1 MPKTKQK
8 KIETEPPRR
17 QATRASAAVT
27 SVPIPKKTL
36 VGSKKRATAGAS
48 RKAVRPKTA
57 VETTVVLASVSVPK
71 PASRRVLRR
80 VSSPAAPVTDALP
93 KESLAQKRPRQATK
107 PKPPAPAPVS
117 RPIPSTKT
125 VNRPSIQKVDQS
137 APAPVAPV
145 AAPAAV
151 SDQSRTDAIETLAVS
166 AAPPTLALGEEVI
179 RAEDVF
185 KAFDIGTQMV
195 LVLKGV
201 TFSVTRGDFMVLFGA
216 SGCGKSTLLHI
227 LLGLEPPTKGLI
239 RFLGEDMYLGR
250 SEDDRAQFRKHHIGM
265 VYQQSNWVKSLT
277 VLENV
282 AFPMM
287 LLGEDKTKSLEK
299 AYDTLKVMKMENW
312 ANYHPM
318 ELSGGQQQRVA
329 VARAIITDPEVL
341 VADEPTGNLDY
352 EAGQNLMYLLN
363 DLNHMGKTIIMVTH
377 DLEYI
382 QYSKTAL
389 NMKDGRIEGIYR
401 DKDKATLESKLTY
414 KKADFSALEKQP

>member
-1 MPKTKQK
+1 MPKLRGAMKAAPAMTSTDQT
-8 KIETEPPRR
+8 IGNRSVSWPP
-17 QATRASAAVT
+17 S
-27 SVPIPKKTL
+27 PKKT
-36 VGSKKRATAGAS
+36 
-48 RKAVRPKTA
+48 
-57 VETTVVLASVSVPK
+57 
-71 PASRRVLRR
+71 
-80 VSSPAAPVTDALP
+80 D
-93 KESLAQKRPRQATK
+93 
-107 PKPPAPAPVS
+107 
-117 RPIPSTKT
+117 
-125 VNRPSIQKVDQS
+125 
-137 APAPVAPV
+137 
-145 AAPAAV
+145 
-151 SDQSRTDAIETLAVS
+151 
-166 AAPPTLALGEEVI
+166 EVI
-179 RAEDVF
+179 RVDEVF

-201 TFSVTRGDFMVLFGA
+201 TFSVSRGDFMVLFGA

-227 LLGLEPPTKGLI
+227 LLGLEAPTKGKI
-239 RFLGEDMYLGR
+239 TFLGEDMYAGR
-250 SEDDRAQFRKHHIGM
+250 NEDDRAQFRKHHIGM

-299 AYDTLKVMKMENW
+299 AYDTLKIMKMENW

-363 DLNHMGKTIIMVTH
+363 DLNHAGKTIIMVTH

-382 QYSKTAL
+382 RYSKTAL

-401 DKDKATLESKLTY
+401 DQDKAALESKLTY
-414 KKADFSALEKQP
+414 KKADFSTLAKK

>member
-1 MPKTKQK
+1 MP
-8 KIETEPPRR
+8 
-17 QATRASAAVT
+17 
-27 SVPIPKKTL
+27 
-36 VGSKKRATAGAS
+36 
-48 RKAVRPKTA
+48 
-57 VETTVVLASVSVPK
+57 
-71 PASRRVLRR
+71 
-80 VSSPAAPVTDALP
+80 
-93 KESLAQKRPRQATK
+93 
-107 PKPPAPAPVS
+107 
-117 RPIPSTKT
+117 PSNTGDE
-125 VNRPSIQKVDQS
+125 I
-137 APAPVAPV
+137 
-145 AAPAAV
+145 
-151 SDQSRTDAIETLAVS
+151 
-166 AAPPTLALGEEVI
+166 I
-179 RAEDVF
+179 RAEEVF

-227 LLGLEPPTKGLI
+227 LLGLEAPTKGKI
-239 RFLGEDMYLGR
+239 MFLGEDMYAGR

-312 ANYHPM
+312 AHYHPM

-382 QYSKTAL
+382 RYSKTAL

-401 DKDKATLESKLTY
+401 DQDKAVLESKLTY
-414 KKADFSALEKQP
+414 KKADFSVLEKQ

>member
-1 MPKTKQK
+1 M
-8 KIETEPPRR
+8 
-17 QATRASAAVT
+17 
-27 SVPIPKKTL
+27 
-36 VGSKKRATAGAS
+36 
-48 RKAVRPKTA
+48 
-57 VETTVVLASVSVPK
+57 
-71 PASRRVLRR
+71 
-80 VSSPAAPVTDALP
+80 APVT
-93 KESLAQKRPRQATK
+93 
-107 PKPPAPAPVS
+107 VS
-117 RPIPSTKT
+117 AR
-125 VNRPSIQKVDQS
+125 
-137 APAPVAPV
+137 
-145 AAPAAV
+145 V
-151 SDQSRTDAIETLAVS
+151 SDQSRTDETKAPAVS
-166 AAPPTLALGEEVI
+166 ATSPTSALGEEVI
-179 RAEDVF
+179 RAEEVF

>member
-1 MPKTKQK
+1 MPTQKPTKTGVSRKRPVRRVAGSAVKPERDPAVVPEK
-8 KIETEPPRR
+8 KT
-17 QATRASAAVT
+17 VT
-27 SVPIPKKTL
+27 SVRRRTVRRVSLPEVPNLAPAPAKKAP
-36 VGSKKRATAGAS
+36 KRAVRQTAL
-48 RKAVRPKTA
+48 P
-57 VETTVVLASVSVPK
+57 EASVSLSAGTKAPAELSVRRSVPSVTAPAASPQ
-71 PASRRVLRR
+71 PAS
-80 VSSPAAPVTDALP
+80 VSTPASNPSP
-93 KESLAQKRPRQATK
+93 
-107 PKPPAPAPVS
+107 
-117 RPIPSTKT
+117 
-125 VNRPSIQKVDQS
+125 RPSAFS
-137 APAPVAPV
+137 LP
-145 AAPAAV
+145 AAPAA
-151 SDQSRTDAIETLAVS
+151 
-166 AAPPTLALGEEVI
+166 PTPQTGDEII
-179 RAEDVF
+179 RATDVF

-201 TFSVTRGDFMVLFGA
+201 TFSVTLGDFMVLFGA

-227 LLGLEPPTKGLI
+227 LLGLEPPTKGTI
-239 RFLGEDMYLGR
+239 TFLDEDMYAGR
-250 SEDDRAQFRKHHIGM
+250 SEDDRAQFRKYHIGM

-312 ANYHPM
+312 AHYHPM

-401 DKDKATLESKLTY
+401 DKEKTTLESKLTY
-414 KKADFSALEKQP
+414 KKADFSSLEKK